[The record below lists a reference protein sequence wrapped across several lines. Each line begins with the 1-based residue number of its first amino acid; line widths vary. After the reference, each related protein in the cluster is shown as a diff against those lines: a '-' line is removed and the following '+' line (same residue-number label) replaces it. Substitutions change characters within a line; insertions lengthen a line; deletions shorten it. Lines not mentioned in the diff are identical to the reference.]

1 MRYTISNNKKK
12 ACFFLFI
19 SPDTC
24 VGKMWEN
31 IHPSTLLVWKQTA
44 QFHKM
49 AIWQLLN
56 YKCTFTLPWQLFFQ
70 NSSSHI
76 CTNRF
81 AQKALFGGA
90 IAWHNPSA
98 RGPRADWVN
107 TLRERNTRWSYSE
120 AVCSAQCWGHRGTGR
135 GDSHALGAGPCKLL
149 INRRVHT
156 ARLLTAV
163 SSETWKETRA
173 PGHEEQGLQWRS
185 FPTITPFLP
194 WTHIS

>member
-12 ACFFLFI
+12 ARFFLFI

-31 IHPSTLLVWKQTA
+31 IHASTLLVWKQTA
-44 QFHKM
+44 KFHKM

-81 AQKALFGGA
+81 AQQALFGG
-90 IAWHNPSA
+90 AWHNPSA
-98 RGPRADWVN
+98 CGPRADWVN
-107 TLRERNTRWSYSE
+107 TLRERNTRWSYSKAE
-120 AVCSAQCWGHRGTGR
+120 GTVLPSAGDTEGQAEGTAMPWVLA
-135 GDSHALGAGPCKLL
+135 HADY
-149 INRRVHT
+149 
-156 ARLLTAV
+156 
-163 SSETWKETRA
+163 SSTEGCTL
-173 PGHEEQGLQWRS
+173 QGS
-185 FPTITPFLP
+185 
-194 WTHIS
+194 